1 MKFNL
6 VRKKMLPF
14 YAFPALLSAGSI
26 SQVHA
31 ETESKNK
38 TTNNDEV
45 KVKPLTD
52 KHRQRL
58 EAIRIIERIKNA
70 NTDQEK
76 TALKTQ
82 KLNLVLEQKKR
93 KLNFVEE
100 KPKEEVKEKVN
111 NREISVRTTSSET
124 ATQVRKTQNS
134 AQSKSYNTPQSIT
147 SGTLGKIALPQSTVA
162 GNAYGHGW
170 CTWGVKQVAPW
181 VGNNWGNAYQ
191 WAASASAQGFQTGST
206 PKPGSVIVWSGNHVA
221 YVTDVREDGMIQVVE
236 ANYAGNRYLAN
247 FRGWF
252 NPNGIQGSVTYIYPK
267 A

>member
-1 MKFNL
+1 MLL
-6 VRKKMLPF
+6 VGGTVTT
-14 YAFPALLSAGSI
+14 A
-26 SQVHA
+26 HA
-31 ETESKNK
+31 ETENETK
-38 TTNNDEV
+38 TETNTS
-45 KVKPLTD
+45 VKPLSTEY
-52 KHRQRL
+52 RQRL
-58 EAIRIIERIKNA
+58 ENIRIIERIKKA
-70 NTDQEK
+70 ESQEEK

-82 KLNLVLEQKKR
+82 KLNLILEQKKR
-93 KLNFVEE
+93 KLKFVEE
-100 KPKEEVKEKVN
+100 KPKEEVTPKVN
-111 NREISVRTTSSET
+111 NKEVSVKTTRSET
-124 ATQVRKTQNS
+124 TTPVRRQTVS
-134 AQSKSYNTPQSIT
+134 QSRSYSTPQSIT

>member
-1 MKFNL
+1 MKYNITKHKLTPVFTFPMLL
-6 VRKKMLPF
+6 VGG
-14 YAFPALLSAGSI
+14 AVTTA
-26 SQVHA
+26 HA
-31 ETESKNK
+31 ETDTETK
-38 TTNNDEV
+38 TETNTS
-45 KVKPLTD
+45 VKPLSTEY
-52 KHRQRL
+52 RQRL
-58 EAIRIIERIKNA
+58 ENIRIIERIKKA
-70 NTDQEK
+70 ESQEEK

-82 KLNLVLEQKKR
+82 KLNLILEQKKR
-93 KLNFVEE
+93 KLKFVEE
-100 KPKEEVKEKVN
+100 KPKEEVTPKVN
-111 NREISVRTTSSET
+111 NKEVSVKTTRSET
-124 ATQVRKTQNS
+124 TTPVRRQTVS
-134 AQSKSYNTPQSIT
+134 QSRSYSPPQSIT

>member
-1 MKFNL
+1 MKYNL
-6 VRKKMLPF
+6 TKIKLTPVFTFPML
-14 YAFPALLSAGSI
+14 LAGG
-26 SQVHA
+26 VVTTAHA
-31 ETESKNK
+31 ETETETKEV
-38 TTNNDEV
+38 TNSS
-45 KVKPLTD
+45 VKPLTTEY
-52 KHRQRL
+52 RQRL
-58 EAIRIIERIKNA
+58 ENIRIIERIKKA
-70 NTDQEK
+70 DTQEEK

-82 KLNLVLEQKKR
+82 RLNLILEQKKR

-100 KPKEEVKEKVN
+100 KPKEEVTPKVN
-111 NREISVRTTSSET
+111 NKEVSVRTSNSTSST
-124 ATQVRKTQNS
+124 NATRRSQSTSRTQSYS
-134 AQSKSYNTPQSIT
+134 APQSIT
-147 SGTLGKIALPQSTVA
+147 SGSLGKIALPQSTVA

>member
-1 MKFNL
+1 MLL
-6 VRKKMLPF
+6 VGG
-14 YAFPALLSAGSI
+14 AVTTA
-26 SQVHA
+26 HA
-31 ETESKNK
+31 ETENETK
-38 TTNNDEV
+38 TETNAS
-45 KVKPLTD
+45 VKPLSTEY
-52 KHRQRL
+52 RQRL
-58 EAIRIIERIKNA
+58 ENIRIIERIKKA
-70 NTDQEK
+70 ESQEEK

-82 KLNLVLEQKKR
+82 KLNLILEQKKR
-93 KLNFVEE
+93 KLKFVEE
-100 KPKEEVKEKVN
+100 KPKEEVTPKVN
-111 NREISVRTTSSET
+111 NKEVSVKTTRSET
-124 ATQVRKTQNS
+124 TTPVRRQTVS
-134 AQSKSYNTPQSIT
+134 QSRSYSTPQNIT
-147 SGTLGKIALPQSTVA
+147 SGTLGKITLPQSTVA

-221 YVTDVREDGMIQVVE
+221 YVTDVRDDGMIQVVE

>member
-1 MKFNL
+1 MLL
-6 VRKKMLPF
+6 VGGVVTT
-14 YAFPALLSAGSI
+14 A
-26 SQVHA
+26 HA
-31 ETESKNK
+31 ETENETK
-38 TTNNDEV
+38 TETNSS
-45 KVKPLTD
+45 VKPLSTEY
-52 KHRQRL
+52 RQRL
-58 EAIRIIERIKNA
+58 ENIRIIERIKKA
-70 NTDQEK
+70 ESQEEK

-82 KLNLVLEQKKR
+82 KLNLILEQKKR
-93 KLNFVEE
+93 KLKFVEE
-100 KPKEEVKEKVN
+100 KPKEEVTPKVN
-111 NREISVRTTSSET
+111 NKEVSVKTTRSET
-124 ATQVRKTQNS
+124 TTPVHRQTVS
-134 AQSKSYNTPQSIT
+134 QSRSYSTPQSIT

>member
-1 MKFNL
+1 M
-6 VRKKMLPF
+6 
-14 YAFPALLSAGSI
+14 
-26 SQVHA
+26 
-31 ETESKNK
+31 
-38 TTNNDEV
+38 
-45 KVKPLTD
+45 
-52 KHRQRL
+52 
-58 EAIRIIERIKNA
+58 
-70 NTDQEK
+70 
-76 TALKTQ
+76 KTQ
-82 KLNLVLEQKKR
+82 KLNLILEQKKR
-93 KLNFVEE
+93 KLKFVEE
-100 KPKEEVKEKVN
+100 KPKEEVTPKVN
-111 NREISVRTTSSET
+111 NKEVSVKTTRSET
-124 ATQVRKTQNS
+124 TTPVRRQTVS
-134 AQSKSYNTPQSIT
+134 QSRSYSTPQSIT